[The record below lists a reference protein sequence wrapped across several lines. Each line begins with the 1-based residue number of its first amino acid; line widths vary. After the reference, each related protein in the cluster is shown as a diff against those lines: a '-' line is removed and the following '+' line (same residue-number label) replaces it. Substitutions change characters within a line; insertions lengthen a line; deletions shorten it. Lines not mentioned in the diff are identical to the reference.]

1 MKVTIAKIEL
11 FMRESQTLK
20 DKRRV
25 IKSLIERIK
34 NRYNVSIAEV
44 GDNDS
49 CKKSTIGI
57 AIVSNDTKFNDR
69 QLKEIINFIDSNPLV
84 MIIKSEIEIW

>member
-1 MKVTIAKIEL
+1 MKVTTVKIEL

-25 IKSLIERIK
+25 IKSLLERIK
-34 NRYNVSIAEV
+34 NRYNVSISEV

-57 AIVSNDTKFNDR
+57 AIVSNDVKFNDR
-69 QLKEIINFIDSNPLV
+69 QVKEIIDFIDSNPLV
-84 MIIKSEIEIW
+84 MIIKSEMEIW

>member
-1 MKVTIAKIEL
+1 MKITALRIEL
-11 FMRESQTLK
+11 FIKESQSLK

-49 CKKSTIGI
+49 YKKSTIGL
-57 AIVSNDTKFNDR
+57 ALVSNDVKFNDR
-69 QLKEIINFIDSNPLV
+69 QVKEILDFIDANPLV
-84 MIIKSEIEIW
+84 MIIKSETEIW

>member
-1 MKVTIAKIEL
+1 MKVTTVKIEL
-11 FMRESQTLK
+11 FMKEAQTLK

-34 NRYNVSIAEV
+34 NRYNVSISEV
-44 GDNDS
+44 DDNDS

-57 AIVSNDTKFNDR
+57 AIVSNDTRFNDR
-69 QLKEIINFIDSNPLV
+69 QVKEIINFIDSNPLV
-84 MIIKSEIEIW
+84 MIIKSEMEIW

>member
-1 MKVTIAKIEL
+1 MKVTVVKIEL

-25 IKSLIERIK
+25 IKSLIERVK

-44 GDNDS
+44 DDNDS

-57 AIVSNDTKFNDR
+57 AILSNDTKFNDK
-69 QLKEIINFIDSNPLV
+69 QLKEIINFIDSNPFV
-84 MIIKSEIEIW
+84 MIIKSEMEIW

>member
-1 MKVTIAKIEL
+1 MKITTLKIEL
-11 FMRESQTLK
+11 FIKESQSLK

-25 IKSLIERIK
+25 IKSLIDRIK

-49 CKKSTIGI
+49 YKKSTIGL
-57 AIVSNDTKFNDR
+57 ALVSNDVKFNDR
-69 QLKEIINFIDSNPLV
+69 QAKEILDFIYANPFV
-84 MIIKSEIEIW
+84 IIVKSETEIW